1 MATKYTRRLIGGL
14 SLAAGLP
21 FGLFFEAVPAF
32 LHQAGTSNAHIGMLS
47 LLQLPWIGKP
57 LWAPFV
63 DRSRRHAQFFAAASL
78 VLAAALGG
86 LALVAPAPTPLGL
99 CVCLLLLATS
109 AATMDLVIDATFVA
123 HAGPNNLGGLSAARM
138 AAYKAGVLGG
148 GGAVVAL
155 GASVGWRVSFAGAAA
170 VAAGGGLVLAR
181 SLRADAAVRR
191 LGPVA
196 KRLQMPAP
204 RLPTAAGQTAAAAL
218 QTAASPDWATFRAS
232 LRRWLETP
240 GMLRVLAFLF
250 LYKMTLC
257 CLGPLSKPFWLEHG
271 ASALQ
276 LGAAFGAAGL
286 AGALTGSLTAAVV
299 LRRCRLSRALLLGS
313 GLEAL
318 TAVGYLAARLVHGPQ
333 LLLPCVFVEGLA
345 QGTTTTLLTA
355 LIARLCQPAQAA
367 TQFAVLGAAFGLARL
382 VGGPLAGLL
391 ATRCGW
397 TLFLALTPW
406 LSLLA
411 LSCLPALLRQ
421 LDENGSAQTPP
432 AH

>member
-1 MATKYTRRLIGGL
+1 MAAKYTRRLIGGL
-14 SLAAGLP
+14 SLSAGLP

-32 LHQAGTSNAHIGMLS
+32 LHQAGTSNAHIGLFS

-63 DRSRRHAQFFAAASL
+63 DRSRRHARFFAAASL

-86 LALVAPAPTPLGL
+86 LAFVAPAPTPLRL
-99 CVCLLLLATS
+99 CVCLLVLATS
-109 AATMDLVIDATFVA
+109 AATLDLVVDATFVA

-155 GASVGWRVSFAGAAA
+155 GAAVGWRISFAGAAA
-170 VAAGGGLVLAR
+170 VAAGGGLFFAWA
-181 SLRADAAVRR
+181 LRADAAARG
-191 LGPVA
+191 LGPVSGRVA
-196 KRLQMPAP
+196 KSGEARTDPGTKH
-204 RLPTAAGQTAAAAL
+204 TAQA
-218 QTAASPDWATFRAS
+218 AASPDWATFRAT
-232 LRRWLETP
+232 LRRWLKTP
-240 GMLRVLAFLF
+240 GMLRVLAFIF

-276 LGAAFGAAGL
+276 LGAAFGAVGL
-286 AGALTGSLTAAVV
+286 TGALTGSLTAALV
-299 LRRCRLSRALLLGS
+299 LRRCLLSRALLLGS

-318 TAVGYLAARLVHGPQ
+318 TALGYLAARLVHGPQ

-345 QGTTTTLLTA
+345 QGLTTTLLTA
-355 LIARLCQPAQAA
+355 LIARLCDPAQAA
-367 TQFAVLGAAFGLARL
+367 TQFAVLGAAFGLARV

-411 LSCLPALLRQ
+411 LSCMPALRRRLA
-421 LDENGSAQTPP
+421 EGAPAQTPP
-432 AH
+432 AR